1 MRSSL
6 QTSLPFSLQV
16 FFCLSPQVRVLLN
29 DRSPHLEKE
38 KVQKQQW
45 KRTQGAT
52 ENTHNPRASKSFLFV
67 VPSWQIPQFQ
77 QFASMP
83 FFSFSG
89 QHIQK
94 CKIGLPNPKMQCI
107 FPTFS
112 KKQKKDVFSNGNGIL
127 GIAGGARNGRG
138 LRLAVDPRNGRN
150 DRHQEWQT
158 MPEWQSARNAEDGRK
173 RGARKGRWMDS
184 WEPLLL
190 LTGSFLPFLEPLPI
204 LEGHSCDRCH
214 SW

>member
-1 MRSSL
+1 MPFLVHLFDPVTADFFDPKKRYRAGIFPFSFFPPRFVLLVPPAWLGPSLSSWGPMRSSL

-16 FFCLSPQVRVLLN
+16 FFFCLSPQARVLLN

-52 ENTHNPRASKSFLFV
+52 ENTHDPRASKSFLFV

-94 CKIGLPNPKMQCI
+94 CKIGLPNPKCNACFQ
-107 FPTFS
+107 TFS

-127 GIAGGARNGRG
+127 RIAGGARNGRG
-138 LRLAVDPRNGRN
+138 LRLGSGS
-150 DRHQEWQT
+150 
-158 MPEWQSARNAEDGRK
+158 PERK
-173 RGARKGRWMDS
+173 
-184 WEPLLL
+184 E
-190 LTGSFLPFLEPLPI
+190 
-204 LEGHSCDRCH
+204 
-214 SW
+214 

>member
-83 FFSFSG
+83 FFFFLRSTY
-89 QHIQK
+89 
-94 CKIGLPNPKMQCI
+94 PKMQNRATKPQNAMH
-107 FPTFS
+107 FPN
-112 KKQKKDVFSNGNGIL
+112 VFKETKERCFQQWQ
-127 GIAGGARNGRG
+127 RN
-138 LRLAVDPRNGRN
+138 PRNCWGC
-150 DRHQEWQT
+150 QEWQGPQACSGS
-158 MPEWQSARNAEDGRK
+158 PERQE
-173 RGARKGRWMDS
+173 
-184 WEPLLL
+184 
-190 LTGSFLPFLEPLPI
+190 
-204 LEGHSCDRCH
+204 
-214 SW
+214 

>member
-83 FFSFSG
+83 FFSLSG
-89 QHIQK
+89 QHVQK
-94 CKIGLPNPKMQCI
+94 SKMGLPNPKC
-107 FPTFS
+107 TAFS
-112 KKQKKDVFSNGNGIL
+112 KRFQRKKDVFSNGNGIL
-127 GIAGGARNGRG
+127 RNAGGARNCRD
-138 LRLAVDPRNGRN
+138 LRFGSGS
-150 DRHQEWQT
+150 
-158 MPEWQSARNAEDGRK
+158 PERK
-173 RGARKGRWMDS
+173 
-184 WEPLLL
+184 E
-190 LTGSFLPFLEPLPI
+190 
-204 LEGHSCDRCH
+204 
-214 SW
+214 